1 MKMRLGNVAVS
12 LIGSMLP
19 RVLSVAL
26 LTSISNAA
34 SLQPSETTENPLDLE
49 VITLDPQGIPA
60 KTVYYSYDQL
70 LTLPGRGAADAASG

>member
-49 VITLDPQGIPA
+49 VITVDTRPPQPL
-60 KTVYYSYDQL
+60 THQL
-70 LTLPGRGAADAASG
+70 PQTIRY